1 MRYEDFR
8 AAFMGALS
16 PGRLGRWAVPR
27 SSDDLVF
34 LAHRQQTVRA
44 GADAVREWLEFG
56 TDPESTSDARTAL
69 FVARR
74 PRQAAVERWERI
86 CAGLE
91 QRPVALRLLTRARR
105 KLALRRWELQRVC
118 TTHALL
124 HLVRAP
130 ICLRVH
136 PFVEDVSR
144 CAAAAEVAGLLA
156 DATALRDLENL
167 AWIRAAELAF
177 GPAAIEDA
185 VRRTAPQVLAE
196 ADRVLMEH
204 AARAFE
210 ASAVV
215 FIEWALGGDRRFA
228 RLARAHA

>member
-74 PRQAAVERWERI
+74 PRQAAVERWGRI

-144 CAAAAEVAGLLA
+144 CAAAAEVAV
-156 DATALRDLENL
+156 TLREG
-167 AWIRAAELAF
+167 AWL
-177 GPAAIEDA
+177 G
-185 VRRTAPQVLAE
+185 RRCC
-196 ADRVLMEH
+196 R
-204 AARAFE
+204 
-210 ASAVV
+210 
-215 FIEWALGGDRRFA
+215 
-228 RLARAHA
+228 